1 MNKIH
6 PARRGFFPISLCS
19 LVFPRQAFLVLFLPF
34 FLFPFSFS
42 SAQEFNFQR
51 RIAPFPILNQAGQ
64 GYGLPFTGGMNR
76 PVHQFVDIDGD
87 GDPDLF
93 VQDRA
98 SQLTFF
104 RNTGSPFQHEFEWI
118 TDQFGDLEV
127 GAWFKFAD
135 ADNDGDIDLFAEKP
149 FGVIRYFRNDG
160 SSTNPV
166 FVLAA
171 DTLKDVA
178 GEPILADGFS
188 VPDWADIDCDG
199 DPDLFLGRMSG
210 YVTFYRMVGL
220 NPDFVPIY
228 QHITDTFEDLLILT
242 GGGKSANPPGTQS
255 PNHPIA
261 QSPKGQG
268 LDDDPLHGANSLTFV
283 DIDADQDNDLFWGDF
298 FANSIIFIE
307 NFGDCE
313 AVDFDPDALVQ
324 AYPPNDT
331 LRTGGYNVPRF
342 ADIDADGDWDMF
354 IGVLGGAISFISD
367 RAENFYFYENTGSIS
382 QPLFLLRT
390 KQFIP
395 SIDVGQNTI
404 TALADLDGDGDLDL
418 FLANQEDL
426 QSPDDSNSRIY
437 FFENQGS
444 AGSPAFRLISTHYL
458 NYDKL
463 YDLNYA
469 PAFADLEGDGL
480 LDLYLGKW
488 DGRIT
493 YYQNQGTPT
502 APNFVRIDEFWNG
515 IDVGNNSTPAF
526 TDIDGDGDL
535 DLFIGE
541 YTGNINF
548 YRNTGTPAAPVF
560 ELVDQNYFGIDVG
573 DYSYPHFVDIDGD
586 GDIDLI
592 VGSDAQGT
600 LLYRNTGIPQAANF
614 VFDPSFQL
622 PLHLRSA
629 PNFAD
634 IDSDGDLDLF
644 LGVNGG
650 GIVFYE
656 NLEIVIGL
664 NPPSAPPDAAP
675 SAIRLLRNYPNPFN
689 PETTIEYEA
698 LLSPGQL
705 GGFHSLAIYNLL
717 GQTIRRWEIPN
728 SQAVLRNSVRWN
740 GETGTGQPAPGGIY
754 FYELRIGEAI
764 AETGKMLLL
773 R

>member
-1 MNKIH
+1 MNKTH
-6 PARRGFFPISLCS
+6 LARRGWGPLSSSSLAFPG
-19 LVFPRQAFLVLFLPF
+19 QTF
-34 FLFPFSFS
+34 FLLTFCIFLLPLSFP
-42 SAQEFNFQR
+42 SAREFDFQR
-51 RIAPFPILNQAGQ
+51 RIAPFPILNQNGQ

-104 RNTGSPFQHEFEWI
+104 RNAGSPSQHEFEWV
-118 TDQFGDLEV
+118 TDQFESLEV

-149 FGVIRYFRNDG
+149 FGVIRYYRNDG
-160 SSTNPV
+160 TPTSPAFS
-166 FVLAA
+166 LAA
-171 DTLKDVA
+171 DTLKDFA

-199 DPDLFLGRMSG
+199 DPDLFLGRLSG
-210 YVTFYRMVGL
+210 YITFYRMVGL
-220 NPDFVPIY
+220 NPNFIPVY
-228 QHITDTFEDLLILT
+228 QHVTDTFEDLLILT
-242 GGGKSANPPGTQS
+242 GGGKAPNLRGSQS
-255 PNHPIA
+255 PTHPITP
-261 QSPKGQG
+261 SPKGQAPN
-268 LDDDPLHGANSLTFV
+268 DDPLHGANSLTFV

-307 NFGDCE
+307 NFGDC
-313 AVDFDPDALVQ
+313 AVVDFDPNALVQ

-331 LRTGGYNVPRF
+331 LKTGGYNVPRF
-342 ADIDADGDWDMF
+342 ADIDGDGDWDMF

-367 RAENFYFYENTGSIS
+367 RAENFYFYENTGSAS
-382 QPLFLLRT
+382 QPAFLLRT

-395 SIDVGQNTI
+395 AIDVGQNTI

-426 QSPDDSNSRIY
+426 QSPNQSNSRIY

-444 AGSPAFRLISTHYL
+444 PGSPAFRLISAHYL
-458 NYDKL
+458 DYDKL

-469 PAFADLEGDGL
+469 PAFADLDGDGL

-493 YYQNQGTPT
+493 YYQNQGLPT
-502 APNFVRIDEFWNG
+502 APNFVRIDEFWNE
-515 IDVGNNSTPAF
+515 IDIGNNSTPAF
-526 TDIDGDGDL
+526 VDIDGDGDL

-541 YTGNINF
+541 FSGNLNF
-548 YRNTGTPAAPVF
+548 YRNTGSPAAPVF
-560 ELVDQNYFGIDVG
+560 ELADQNYFGIDVG

-586 GDIDLI
+586 GDYDL
-592 VGSDAQGT
+592 VLGSDTQGT
-600 LLYRNTGIPQAANF
+600 LLYRNTGTAQAPNF
-614 VFDPSFQL
+614 VFDASFQL

-634 IDSDGDLDLF
+634 IDADGDLDLF
-644 LGVNGG
+644 LGVTGG

-664 NPPSAPPDAAP
+664 EPLPSPASALPA
-675 SAIRLLRNYPNPFN
+675 AIRLLHNYPNPFN

-698 LLSPGQL
+698 VLAPGQW
-705 GGFHSLAIYNLL
+705 GASHTLAIYNVL

-728 SQAVLRNSVRWN
+728 SQTILQNAIRWDGKN
-740 GETGTGQPAPGGIY
+740 EAGEPVPGGIY
-754 FYELRIGEAI
+754 FYELRIGEGI
-764 AETGKMLLL
+764 AQAGKMLLL